1 MKTCPGLGQTKKDG
15 KGQGERCGWDLTVLR
30 WHHGTMKGPL
40 LGPVGPSVSARTS
53 PVVGAVVGAAFWPL
67 SWPPREEG
75 VTWGQQRGESQAW
88 FAFHFCPVFAA
99 HGASSFEK
107 PSRLDRATGLNWLK
121 FLEHLLCASAL
132 HTSFE
137 IFSLFLYSYYAI
149 TANAGKF
156 PL

>member
-1 MKTCPGLGQTKKDG
+1 M
-15 KGQGERCGWDLTVLR
+15 W
-30 WHHGTMKGPL
+30 
-40 LGPVGPSVSARTS
+40 VGPHCLEMAPWNHEGTPPWASWSICVCTNQSSRGGSGGGSFLASVMASWGGRCHL
-53 PVVGAVVGAAFWPL
+53 GA
-67 SWPPREEG
+67 
-75 VTWGQQRGESQAW
+75 QRGESQAW

-121 FLEHLLCASAL
+121 FLGHLLCASAL